1 MAGWFSLFLCILGF
15 AALALAMPR
24 HYEQLLFRKPA
35 AGRQWV
41 WRLLALVLLGLSVG
55 LACMAWD
62 NAIIAISAWFG
73 MAAPAAFAV
82 AIALTFRARQAARNS
97 RSLPASYSQS
107 RT

>member
-62 NAIIAISAWFG
+62 
-73 MAAPAAFAV
+73 M
-82 AIALTFRARQAARNS
+82 
-97 RSLPASYSQS
+97 RSLPSQPGS
-107 RT
+107 EWRLRPLLRLQSH